1 MVTPAPGA
9 PADVALLPAGDAVMT
24 IAIAEPALHDAIG
37 LVYDSALDPTIWPT
51 ALEAMCKLV
60 DGCQGS
66 ISVID
71 TARREIRFATEWSD
85 DPDWPKWRK
94 LLDEKY
100 AALMPFYALLP
111 HIEIGELHNTAQLAA
126 MSGHQD
132 IYQHPFFKEWALPSG
147 RRDTLG
153 GVVMRMQDRLAF
165 FALHTSTKRDLVGPR
180 EFAVGAL
187 LAPHVR
193 RAVTIGDLLAM
204 STATTATLQATLD
217 TLSAAVIVT
226 DAQARIVHCNSAG
239 EAMLRD
245 GEPIGTE
252 DGQLRSRQPQA
263 TKALRIAIAQ
273 TDDPVRRIGSNGIGV
288 PLRHSDGGPAIAHVL
303 PLAQGGPNR
312 DWGPRA
318 TAAVF
323 VAPVDHALP
332 AADALIALYGL
343 TATEARVL
351 LRIAAGHNRSET
363 AAALGIA
370 DSTVKTHLD
379 RVFSKTGTNDQA
391 ALARL
396 VAALASPARAS
407 P

>member
-1 MVTPAPGA
+1 
-9 PADVALLPAGDAVMT
+9 MT
-24 IAIAEPALHDAIG
+24 NAIAEPALHDAIG
-37 LVYDSALDPTIWPT
+37 LVYDSALDPAIWPT
-51 ALEAMCKLV
+51 ALEAMCGLI
-60 DGCQGS
+60 DGCLGS
-66 ISVID
+66 IIVHD
-71 TARREIRFATEWSD
+71 TERHEMRLAMEWSGHSD
-85 DPDWPKWRK
+85 DWPHWRK
-94 LLDEKY
+94 LFEETY
-100 AALMPFYALLP
+100 AARMPFYDCLRRQDV
-111 HIEIGELHNTAQLAA
+111 GDVVNTAQMAA
-126 MSGHQD
+126 IIGRQDD
-132 IYQHPFFKEWALPSG
+132 IYDDPFFTEWALPAG
-147 RRDTLG
+147 LRDNIAGIIMKTRNRVG
-153 GVVMRMQDRLAF
+153 T

-180 EFAVGAL
+180 ELAIGAL

-193 RAVTIGDLLAM
+193 RAVTIGDLLNMA
-204 STATTATLQATLD
+204 TAKAATLQATLD

-323 VAPVDHALP
+323 VAPVDYAPP

-343 TATEARVL
+343 TAMEARVL
-351 LRIAAGHNRSET
+351 LQIAAGKNRAQA

-370 DSTVKTHLD
+370 DSTAKTHLD
-379 RVFSKTGTNDQA
+379 RVFSKTGTSDQA

-396 VAALASPARAS
+396 VATLASPARTAD
-407 P
+407 